1 MTQIIKVKQTL
12 YIWKGNRTSK
22 LKSSQITVYI
32 HHINGIIAQDAV
44 WRGHVSSTEVI
55 SICGHWFTDLCFI
68 LSKVSVIDFLWYNE
82 LILTL
87 RQGGIKVYSILNSAC
102 FYFLKSIHH
111 KNQIL
116 NFYCNKGRS
125 CNTNLSFQI
134 DKRYFWDNLFRLSKI
149 CKLET
154 HNPYKLYLKKSFYLL
169 FLINFHWHIVD
180 LQWCINFRG
189 TANQSVIHISTL
201 FFFIYFY

>member
-32 HHINGIIAQDAV
+32 HHINGIIAQDAL

-55 SICGHWFTDLCFI
+55 SVCGHWFTDLRFI

-82 LILTL
+82 LILIL
-87 RQGGIKVYSILNSAC
+87 RHGGRKVYSILSSAC
-102 FYFLKSIHH
+102 FCFFKSIHY
-111 KNQIL
+111 KNQIW
-116 NFYCNKGRS
+116 NFYCNNGRS
-125 CNTNLSFQI
+125 CNKIFSFQI

-154 HNPYKLYLKKSFYLL
+154 HNPYKSYLKS
-169 FLINFHWHIVD
+169 H
-180 LQWCINFRG
+180 
-189 TANQSVIHISTL
+189 
-201 FFFIYFY
+201 FIYYF